1 MKSIKE
7 YDRLVCT
14 AVRNDPLGFIDIL
27 RKAAEETTDKNV
39 YGLLLEA
46 SCVIAN
52 LMDRLNI
59 PEKRAIE
66 NEDY

>member
-1 MKSIKE
+1 MKSIKD

-14 AVRNDPLGFIDIL
+14 AVRNDPLKFIDTL
-27 RKAAEETTDKNV
+27 REAADESTDKNA

-52 LMDRLNI
+52 LMDQLEI
-59 PEKRAIE
+59 PEKRGIE
-66 NEDY
+66 NEN

>member
-27 RKAAEETTDKNV
+27 QEAAGDEANRNV
-39 YGLLLEA
+39 EGLLREA
-46 SCVIAN
+46 ACVIASYN
-52 LMDRLNI
+52 FV
-59 PEKRAIE
+59 
-66 NEDY
+66 

>member
-27 RKAAEETTDKNV
+27 QEAAGDEANRNV
-39 YGLLLEA
+39 EGLLREA
-46 SCVIAN
+46 ACVIAN
-52 LMDRLNI
+52 LMDQLGI
-59 PEKRAIE
+59 PEKRGIE
-66 NEDY
+66 NESN

>member
-14 AVRNDPLGFIDIL
+14 AVRKDPLKFIDTL
-27 RKAAEETTDKNV
+27 RKAAEETTDKNA
-39 YGLLLEA
+39 YSLLLEA

-52 LMDRLNI
+52 LMDRLEI
-59 PEKRAIE
+59 PEKRGIE
-66 NEDY
+66 NET